1 MVMKNTYFI
10 SDAHLGID
18 LKLSS
23 REREQR
29 LVSFLKSIQSQA
41 KAIFLV
47 GDIFDHWYEY
57 KNVVPKGFVRL
68 LGTLAELADQ
78 GVTIT
83 FIKGNHDMWVYDY
96 FEKEIG
102 IQPQKEDNLY
112 SIDHKTWYI
121 CHGDGLDPSDKS
133 YLFLKSILRNPVSQ
147 KLYSM
152 IHPRLGL
159 PLMKRSSSHSRDL
172 AESEVSIRHEKM
184 QKAALKIYQ
193 QHNFDFF
200 ICGHLHAPALV
211 QEQHGYTYCNLGDWL
226 DNFTYGVWD
235 GQEFRLEKYTSF
247 RQS

>member
-112 SIDHKTWYI
+112 SI
-121 CHGDGLDPSDKS
+121 CL
-133 YLFLKSILRNPVSQ
+133 L
-147 KLYSM
+147 
-152 IHPRLGL
+152 
-159 PLMKRSSSHSRDL
+159 
-172 AESEVSIRHEKM
+172 
-184 QKAALKIYQ
+184 
-193 QHNFDFF
+193 
-200 ICGHLHAPALV
+200 
-211 QEQHGYTYCNLGDWL
+211 
-226 DNFTYGVWD
+226 
-235 GQEFRLEKYTSF
+235 YTSPSP
-247 RQS
+247 RDATLSRMPSSA